1 MRKNKIAVILF
12 ILMTA
17 LNGAVFLLYDI
28 MTEAFLYA
36 VSLTLIIFLMLIGID
51 FAGELK
57 AAKRRSDLKKR
68 ILLQSSFQSNDADIC
83 D

>member
-28 MTEAFLYA
+28 MTEAFF
-36 VSLTLIIFLMLIGID
+36 TLICSLFIRS
-51 FAGELK
+51 LK
-57 AAKRRSDLKKR
+57 RLRA
-68 ILLQSSFQSNDADIC
+68 
-83 D
+83 